1 MTALTRRHFLSALG
15 VGAAAIVVPELVLE
29 PRRRFWQVS
38 RNAPVS
44 PRSPFMLH
52 SVATSDI
59 TFDLPS
65 GERAFFDLPRDGG
78 EFIDRMS
85 IDHEAKRLTFTRE
98 PGRIP
103 VRRMSR
109 DALAEL
115 YPDPREYKIDRS
127 VPGKW
132 ELYQSSGEA
141 YSFDAK
147 LQTLALL
154 RDAGHI
160 TDADAIRVIT
170 SPLCPRGTAYL
181 VKNTIALTG
190 SEKREGGVIE

>member
-1 MTALTRRHFLSALG
+1 M
-15 VGAAAIVVPELVLE
+15 
-29 PRRRFWQVS
+29 
-38 RNAPVS
+38 
-44 PRSPFMLH
+44 RSPTPLR
-52 SVATSDI
+52 SDRSCAALVATIRMAHFAAQRLAAQGLGRWRRLGDWYRGN
-59 TFDLPS
+59 D
-65 GERAFFDLPRDGG
+65 
-78 EFIDRMS
+78 DRMS